1 MIVSVRLVQSPVG
14 ARNSELGAAL
24 LQVLLISTLI
34 SLLAIRFTET
44 ARDQIEMT
52 EQFDARVRAEMAA
65 YSAINEVIFLLLSD
79 SIVQVSL
86 DASENSQPFPDKY
99 SLNRFG
105 SPVRWS
111 KFVTIRLQDLNGLL
125 PQMFPQ
131 HLLWREFLVNKGLSG
146 EQVSAYL
153 GIFIDAQDAD
163 QVNWVTG
170 EPEPFRLPSGHLYP
184 NGYIQNSKLVE
195 WIFSDDPELANELL
209 EVSDAAAPFETNIL
223 NSPVLLLRSLLERNV
238 ADKIFSARSDQSYDA
253 TEMSRILPLEIVNE
267 EVFGQ
272 NSNRLNLE
280 VIVKVGGTNWREKR
294 TVILAP
300 TSSPPFE
307 IVFSE

>member
-1 MIVSVRLVQSPVG
+1 MIVSVRLVQPPVG

-52 EQFDARVRAEMAA
+52 EQFDVRVRAEMAA

-111 KFVTIRLQDLNGLL
+111 KFVTITLQDLNGLL

-238 ADKIFSARSDQSYDA
+238 ADKIISARSDLNYDA

-300 TSSPPFE
+300 TSSPPFK

>member
-52 EQFDARVRAEMAA
+52 EQFDVRVRAEMAA

-223 NSPVLLLRSLLERNV
+223 NSPALLLRSLLERNV